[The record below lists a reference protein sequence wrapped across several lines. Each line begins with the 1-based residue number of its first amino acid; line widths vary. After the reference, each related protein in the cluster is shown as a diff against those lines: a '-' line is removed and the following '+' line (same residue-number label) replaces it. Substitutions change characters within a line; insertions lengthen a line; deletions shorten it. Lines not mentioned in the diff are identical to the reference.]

1 MTSYVKRRNCC
12 ILQKSKK
19 YFESI
24 RQNVNEFIDVVNE
37 LTIKGE
43 FCEFKAG
50 DLSRLLGM
58 RNQVGQVIRGWCLY
72 NKRKITSEVITV
84 NTVHGVQSEGTPKGL
99 GFEVALYTVGE
110 RLEARAVKMFSLT
123 DVVGH
128 AFAIAENSTEF
139 ADEYDSNPDIL
150 LEDVSEFLQAIDKLE
165 NIMKQVSID
174 NRDLDPD
181 TQFCCTG
188 EPPKGKKPNCE

>member
-24 RQNVNEFIDVVNE
+24 RQNVNELLDVVNE
-37 LTIKGE
+37 FTIKGE

-72 NKRKITSEVITV
+72 NKRKVTSEVITV
-84 NTVHGVQSEGTPKGL
+84 NTAHGVQSEGTPKGL

-128 AFAIAENSTEF
+128 AFATAKDSIEF

-150 LEDVSEFLQAIDKLE
+150 LEDISEFLQAIDKLE
-165 NIMKQVSID
+165 NILKQVSVD

-188 EPPKGKKPNCE
+188 EPPQGRKRITD